1 MILAPYRETAQCLH
15 LKRERMSEYLMKWK
29 KWIALAL
36 SAVMAVSMLTACG
49 GGGGVT
55 STLSASRVENQLKE
69 VNADIELTTDSNLNR
84 VVRAGAEKLAE
95 TGSQSEAR
103 SYITT
108 QMQWD
113 AASQIKNAWNQLI
126 GGLGII
132 TPKVSFGLV
141 QIVGA
146 DQLAANQG
154 SGGFAAALGAN
165 RSKVT
170 AMAPINT
177 PEKFAATVVLAV
189 DGTVGQIS
197 SATNN
202 MVGVSYNVAGHKVRT
217 PDDAEYWIV
226 VAQITVA

>member
-1 MILAPYRETAQCLH
+1 
-15 LKRERMSEYLMKWK
+15 MKWK

-95 TGSQSEAR
+95 NGSQSEAR

-113 AASQIKNAWNQLI
+113 AASQIKTH
-126 GGLGII
+126 GI
-132 TPKVSFGLV
+132 S
-141 QIVGA
+141 
-146 DQLAANQG
+146 
-154 SGGFAAALGAN
+154 
-165 RSKVT
+165 
-170 AMAPINT
+170 
-177 PEKFAATVVLAV
+177 
-189 DGTVGQIS
+189 
-197 SATNN
+197 
-202 MVGVSYNVAGHKVRT
+202 
-217 PDDAEYWIV
+217 
-226 VAQITVA
+226 